1 MFTWLVI
8 ELTKV
13 RKKNVIFFSNYYI
26 YILFMLSKKLMVLMT
41 RQVLSTKK
49 PKNQLFYLYY
59 IFMFV
64 RVSVFEMVSQ
74 TLILEIN

>member
-1 MFTWLVI
+1 
-8 ELTKV
+8 
-13 RKKNVIFFSNYYI
+13 
-26 YILFMLSKKLMVLMT
+26 MT

-49 PKNQLFYLYY
+49 PKNQLFYLHY

-74 TLILEIN
+74 TLILERN

>member
-1 MFTWLVI
+1 
-8 ELTKV
+8 
-13 RKKNVIFFSNYYI
+13 
-26 YILFMLSKKLMVLMT
+26 MLSKKLMVLMT

-64 RVSVFEMVSQ
+64 RVSVFEIVSQ
-74 TLILEIN
+74 TLILERN